1 MDLEK
6 SVLAPRFAGG
16 GGFNVDQANRHTA
29 FLAAISKRDSLQ
41 ELNEVKERYMRF
53 KCHLVESA
61 PLVAVGVEE

>member
-41 ELNEVKERYMRF
+41 ELNEVKERF

-61 PLVAVGVEE
+61 PRVAVGVEE